1 MHTLT
6 SLYLHRAAPCVL
18 TLIFFYEGLIFS
30 NHFLHI
36 FSLILPTTN
45 LFTGMGGTACLRLR
59 DGGSLTGS
67 HIAEERKPVPVPL
80 NYTTSPA
87 DGGQGLG
94 DTL

>member
-1 MHTLT
+1 M
-6 SLYLHRAAPCVL
+6 
-18 TLIFFYEGLIFS
+18 EGLIFS

-45 LFTGMGGTACLRLR
+45 IFTGGWGVGAACLRLR

-67 HIAEERKPVPVPL
+67 HIADERKPIPVPL
-80 NYTTSPA
+80 NYTTSPV